1 MRRAEAATK
10 ACSNVAPDMPA
21 AAETDRRSSRST
33 LIAGATFAALLLVMS
48 ACASASNVTVEALD
62 PVPSP
67 VPSLAEAA
75 PEPAPPTAQPTA
87 SPETPTVTP
96 APQPSQPSSPEQ
108 NEPAAPPEENTAEP
122 ELPVSEAEPEES
134 QSTCVT
140 LADFSSDDANSQWLV
155 VNDNVMG
162 GRSLGDRSFNNGTMT
177 FTGSINTNGGGF
189 SSLRLPLP
197 PQSLAVV
204 EWVTVRARSDGRTY
218 LLTFSDGLEG
228 RSRRISFRAPMEFTT
243 PGDWE
248 TVTIQLADLY
258 AASFGQP
265 VAAEPFRADLATRLG
280 IMLSDGVDG
289 EFELEIDSIEACRR
303 PS

>member
-10 ACSNVAPDMPA
+10 ACSNVAPHMPA
-21 AAETDRRSSRST
+21 AAETDGRSSRST
-33 LIAGATFAALLLVMS
+33 LIATLAAFLLVMS
-48 ACASASNVTVEALD
+48 ACASASNATVEALD
-62 PVPSP
+62 PVPSTA
-67 VPSLAEAA
+67 PSLTEVSS
-75 PEPAPPTAQPTA
+75 EPAQPTA

-108 NEPAAPPEENTAEP
+108 NEPAATPEVAPPEENTAEP
-122 ELPVSEAEPEES
+122 QIPVSEAEPEES